1 MTLDQIDCKLGEFL
15 GKKILK
21 YIINSLIEELGFKSL
36 EYVNRKV
43 INLIIKPTL
52 KKFVVK
58 PLIRFIVIFTIK

>member
-21 YIINSLIEELGFKSL
+21 YIINSLIEELGLKSL